1 MKFVTS
7 LALLA
12 TATTVVA
19 SPVQKIFN
27 LVSSGAS
34 DESKNGLYLSTKHED
49 PLNSKAVFR
58 AQSDAADFYFVNGT
72 VRWDAPNGAP
82 YAIALIPGSNLQ
94 GDVGINVSPTTGS
107 EGFSLTSEKE
117 LTTDNDDFG
126 GWLVCPGDGGPQGLF
141 FENSSV
147 GDDVPEGCEI
157 IQLDAVYK
165 TSS

>member
-1 MKFVTS
+1 MKFITS

-12 TATTVVA
+12 TATTITA

-34 DESKNGLYLSTKHED
+34 DESRNGLYLSTQHED

-58 AQSDAADFYFVNGT
+58 EKSDAADFYFVNGT

-82 YAIALIPGSNLQ
+82 YAIALISGSNVQ
-94 GDVGINVSPTTGS
+94 GDVGISVSPTTGS
-107 EGFSLTSEKE
+107 EGFSLTSGKE
-117 LTTDNDDFG
+117 LKTDNGDFG
-126 GWLVCPGDGGPQGLF
+126 GWLVCPGDGDVQGLF
-141 FENSSV
+141 YENSSV
-147 GDDVPEGCEI
+147 GDDVPQGCETV
-157 IQLDAVYK
+157 QLDAVYK

>member
-126 GWLVCPGDGGPQGLF
+126 GWLGEYIHFVFFFPGGRGLRSST
-141 FENSSV
+141 NSFILNSLSW
-147 GDDVPEGCEI
+147 GWR
-157 IQLDAVYK
+157 
-165 TSS
+165 SSGFVL